1 MRTPVRQS
9 PKRKREEEAL
19 LRSQEKERREAEEKS
34 RSEEKK
40 QPVAVKTSSFYSA
53 AKPIMRTPELQQRES
68 IGKAKEIKS
77 NGVRSLPAMPRASS
91 KKRASSARRSG
102 GGGGGGRRRHNAHR
116 GVTHGGHG
124 IKKPKHKPSP
134 YPALKISD
142 LPAMSIELPNSSR
155 SRSEPRAK
163 EAKEVVSAPAT
174 PSIIPSPS
182 AAPSTTPGTPSSSG
196 RKAGTTPSGQ
206 INLTPRTKVQFEV
219 KAGNFVYRAKAKAG
233 ITPRR
238 SPRKH
243 AMSPLKAEYFRGK
256 KTHANMFCSSSE
268 KKPLFSPEAKNNFLG
283 PSSSQEM
290 DSSAAIP
297 RYLLR
302 LELSSKY
309 SNNNLF
315 SPVKFHDSS
324 QDTAEECSL
333 PDLSGILASLNNTTA
348 DGKEEEERK
357 GEMKGNEEKKEPTSM
372 FSLSG
377 ELSLHTGTQEE
388 GTLRKEMFTQ
398 EEDEAGAA
406 RLAMEATAQLWGGE
420 VGEASNFEEA
430 TELQYSEPVASSIS
444 NILNDLSSG
453 ESDVSQSSQSE
464 EEDAR
469 MPSLVKANTDSR
481 LYPIFYKESARS
493 TGETGSTPQQE
504 KEKRFLCSSLPAN
517 QAYIDAGQKELGATL
532 CQTCG
537 SVYSKGDP
545 QDEAMHNIQHT
556 GLLERLKHQGW
567 SKERVVA
574 TYPEGG
580 RVISI
585 RYSEVCISF
594 LSCFLDNYLT

>member
-1 MRTPVRQS
+1 M
-9 PKRKREEEAL
+9 
-19 LRSQEKERREAEEKS
+19 
-34 RSEEKK
+34 
-40 QPVAVKTSSFYSA
+40 
-53 AKPIMRTPELQQRES
+53 
-68 IGKAKEIKS
+68 
-77 NGVRSLPAMPRASS
+77 
-91 KKRASSARRSG
+91 
-102 GGGGGGRRRHNAHR
+102 
-116 GVTHGGHG
+116 
-124 IKKPKHKPSP
+124 
-134 YPALKISD
+134 
-142 LPAMSIELPNSSR
+142 
-155 SRSEPRAK
+155 
-163 EAKEVVSAPAT
+163 
-174 PSIIPSPS
+174 
-182 AAPSTTPGTPSSSG
+182 
-196 RKAGTTPSGQ
+196 
-206 INLTPRTKVQFEV
+206 
-219 KAGNFVYRAKAKAG
+219 
-233 ITPRR
+233 
-238 SPRKH
+238 
-243 AMSPLKAEYFRGK
+243 
-256 KTHANMFCSSSE
+256 
-268 KKPLFSPEAKNNFLG
+268 
-283 PSSSQEM
+283 
-290 DSSAAIP
+290 
-297 RYLLR
+297 
-302 LELSSKY
+302 
-309 SNNNLF
+309 
-315 SPVKFHDSS
+315 KFHDSS
-324 QDTAEECSL
+324 QDTGEDCSL

-348 DGKEEEERK
+348 DGNIEEEGK
-357 GEMKGNEEKKEPTSM
+357 GETKGNEENKEPTSM

-377 ELSLHTGTQEE
+377 ELSLHTGGTQEE
-388 GTLRKEMFTQ
+388 GTLQKEMLAQ

-406 RLAMEATAQLWGGE
+406 RLAMEATAQLWGEEG
-420 VGEASNFEEA
+420 GEASNFEEA

-585 RYSEVCISF
+585 RSSEVCICLF
-594 LSCFLDNYLT
+594 SCLLENDRDLKLRSHLQGFGLL